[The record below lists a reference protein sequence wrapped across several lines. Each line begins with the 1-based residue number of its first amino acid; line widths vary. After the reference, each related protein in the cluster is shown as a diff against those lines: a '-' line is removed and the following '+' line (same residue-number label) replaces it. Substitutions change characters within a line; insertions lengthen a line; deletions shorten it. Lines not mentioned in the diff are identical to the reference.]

1 MASTMR
7 MVADLTTGLKVS
19 SQSTLGRCVKP
30 QRTQQAF
37 KQLKVPSERLVRE
50 YRFAGDDVGS
60 TRPGNKFLGSIAH

>member
-37 KQLKVPSERLVRE
+37 K
-50 YRFAGDDVGS
+50 
-60 TRPGNKFLGSIAH
+60 